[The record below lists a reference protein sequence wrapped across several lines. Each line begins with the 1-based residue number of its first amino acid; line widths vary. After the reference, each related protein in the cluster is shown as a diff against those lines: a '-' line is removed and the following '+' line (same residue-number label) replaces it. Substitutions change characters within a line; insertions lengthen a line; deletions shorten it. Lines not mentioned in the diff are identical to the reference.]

1 MAEVLSMN
9 ETPADQPSLNSDE
22 QDSLAVAESLEGE
35 QQQLLAGKFENP
47 KALEQAY
54 LELQSKLGASRNE
67 PETSEEGEQEE
78 APEEVLENQ
87 EEQEESSKE
96 VLSEQQAEQLF
107 KMVGGKQAYKTMVN
121 WAGESLSK
129 EEVKMYDSVMAD
141 GNPNSIF
148 FAVQALY
155 GKYTDAVG
163 KEGQLLTGK
172 GSNQKEDSFRS
183 QQELVQAMNDPR
195 YDRDPAFRADIMRKL
210 ENSDIGTL
218 TKTTL

>member
-107 KMVGGKQAYKTMVN
+107 KMVGGQQAYKTMVN

-172 GSNQKEDSFRS
+172 GSNQKNDSFRS
-183 QQELVQAMNDPR
+183 QAELVKAMSDSR
-195 YDRDPAFRADIMRKL
+195 YDKDPAYRADIMRKL
-210 ENSDIGTL
+210 ENSDISF
-218 TKTTL
+218 

>member
-1 MAEVLSMN
+1 MSEVLTMN
-9 ETPADQPSLNSDE
+9 ETPADQPEFNADE
-22 QDSLAVAESLEGE
+22 QNSLEVAESISGE
-35 QQQLLAGKFENP
+35 PQLLAGKFSDP
-47 KALEQAY
+47 QALEQAY
-54 LELQSKLGASRNE
+54 LELQSKLGQPRNE
-67 PETSEEGEQEE
+67 SETSEEGKQEE
-78 APEEVLENQ
+78 APEEVLDNQ

-107 KMVGGKQAYKTMVN
+107 EMVGGKQAYKSMVN
-121 WAGESLSK
+121 WAGDSLSK

-210 ENSDIGTL
+210 ENSDIAF
-218 TKTTL
+218 

>member
-107 KMVGGKQAYKTMVN
+107 KMVGGQQAYKSMVN

-210 ENSDIGTL
+210 ENSDIAF
-218 TKTTL
+218 